1 MALGDRDGEVEI
13 EVSAESDMSSVLPQ
27 TELLR
32 RISPTSRVIGRE
44 TVPLRRLDG
53 LAEDMARA
61 RRRRLPEARRP
72 GLRGAGPGRRAPAAE
87 RLKGV
92 QLEMALVPCY
102 EGERDFRVVLD
113 DLAAAGFGPFLFIPG
128 YFERKLARQL
138 QIDGV
143 FMRERG

>member
-1 MALGDRDGEVEI
+1 MV
-13 EVSAESDMSSVLPQ
+13 
-27 TELLR
+27 
-32 RISPTSRVIGRE
+32 GRE

-53 LAEDMARA
+53 LAEEWLATDDAAFLKIDTQGFEAQVLSGA
-61 RRRRLPEARRP
+61 RRTL
-72 GLRGAGPGRRAPAAE
+72 E
-87 RLKGV
+87 RLRGV

-102 EGERDFRVVLD
+102 EGERDFRLVLD
-113 DLAAAGFGPFLFIPG
+113 DLAAAGFAPFLFIPG